1 MVRGEEMS
9 TVTRIEELLRC
20 MTTTPEKD
28 KAGIITA
35 HGVDCTVRIKALK
48 DCLKIA
54 QDEESKN
61 EHN

>member
-1 MVRGEEMS
+1 MKVIVDMS

-20 MTTTPEKD
+20 MNNIPEKD
-28 KAGIITA
+28 SAGIITA

-54 QDEESKN
+54 KDEESKRELN
-61 EHN
+61 

>member
-1 MVRGEEMS
+1 MS

-20 MTTTPEKD
+20 VTEIPEKD

-35 HGVDCTVRIKALK
+35 HGIDCTVRIKALN

-54 QDEESKN
+54 KDEESKN
-61 EHN
+61 ERN